1 MIIKHGRHICL
12 RNAPGAQRFVEFF
25 FLIVLFG
32 CWLAVQAKSNHV
44 GVLVSLLLLLFPF
57 ISVYVDG
64 WLWRL
69 PLTWMLLLVLSKFA
83 WNLTHVIRANQHPK
97 RKKPTYLCA
106 PREFLKMCPMCDNL
120 TFLLFW
126 LKIFKPLTCSRCVI
140 CVSCS
145 VHLISMYFMLPRYS
159 VSIG

>member
-83 WNLTHVIRANQHPK
+83 WNLTHVIRVCLPSQSASE
-97 RKKPTYLCA
+97 KKKAHIPLRA
-106 PREFLKMCPMCDNL
+106 SWISPKMCLPFVIILHSCYFNL
-120 TFLLFW
+120 TKKKYSNLSHALGAWSAFRVLEVLHVT
-126 LKIFKPLTCSRCVI
+126 PL
-140 CVSCS
+140 
-145 VHLISMYFMLPRYS
+145 
-159 VSIG
+159 

>member
-106 PREFLKMCPMCDNL
+106 PREFLKKYLPCVIILHSCYFNL
-120 TFLLFW
+120 TTNIQTSRMLSVRDLCFVFCSLDFEVLHVT
-126 LKIFKPLTCSRCVI
+126 PL
-140 CVSCS
+140 
-145 VHLISMYFMLPRYS
+145 
-159 VSIG
+159 